1 MLIYSPQELSILAIK
16 QRKKLG
22 LTQAEVA
29 DRVGLK
35 QKTIS
40 AFENRPES
48 VMLATAFLILT
59 SLGLELELNADA
71 SVPAKEKEWQHEW

>member
-1 MLIYSPQELSILAIK
+1 MLIYSPKELAIFAVN

-40 AFENRPES
+40 AFETKPES
-48 VMLATAFLILT
+48 VMLLTTFRIL
-59 SLGLELELNADA
+59 SALNIELQFFSQTD
-71 SVPAKEKEWQHEW
+71 PARKTPWSEPW